1 MSNRWWSDPLIKGEG
16 EPVRAYGV
24 YHTRAKDM
32 PRRQTRL
39 DFFGVNV
46 YSPFQKSW
54 NAAVQAPE
62 DRKNSL
68 GWLIDGRCLYW
79 TLRFLYECYRLPLMV
94 TENGMCDSDAHDRV
108 IDGRVHD
115 EKRIGFLREYLSNV
129 ARAIGEGIPVLGYQ
143 YWSLLDNFEWA
154 EGYAPRFGI
163 VHVDYKTQIRT
174 PKDSAC
180 FYSEVIRSNGEKLT

>member
-1 MSNRWWSDPLIKGEG
+1 
-16 EPVRAYGV
+16 
-24 YHTRAKDM
+24 
-32 PRRQTRL
+32 
-39 DFFGVNV
+39 
-46 YSPFQKSW
+46 
-54 NAAVQAPE
+54 
-62 DRKNSL
+62 
-68 GWLIDGRCLYW
+68 
-79 TLRFLYECYRLPLMV
+79 
-94 TENGMCDSDAHDRV
+94 MCDSDAHDRV

-129 ARAIGEGIPVLGYQ
+129 ARVIGEGIPVLGYQ

-174 PKDSAC
+174 PKDSAY